1 MGTHD
6 QYFTIPAINATYDRV
21 RSAGTA
27 ERFSKRIVLAPNGK
41 HGVVDGPD
49 GLKTIPTVQAALGAT
64 CWPVQVSEPG
74 TIEKSGLALVAVPVM
89 SPTVLTVIVVGP
101 PLTSA
106 TARAVLVVPM
116 AWL

>member
-1 MGTHD
+1 MPLSTKKMN
-6 QYFTIPAINATYDRV
+6 PV
-21 RSAGTA
+21 RLPSA
-27 ERFSKRIVLAPNGK
+27 V
-41 HGVVDGPD
+41 

-74 TIEKSGLALVAVPVM
+74 TIEKSGPGLGPVPLM
-89 SPTVLTVIVVGP
+89 IPTLLTVIVVGP
-101 PLTSA
+101 PLASA